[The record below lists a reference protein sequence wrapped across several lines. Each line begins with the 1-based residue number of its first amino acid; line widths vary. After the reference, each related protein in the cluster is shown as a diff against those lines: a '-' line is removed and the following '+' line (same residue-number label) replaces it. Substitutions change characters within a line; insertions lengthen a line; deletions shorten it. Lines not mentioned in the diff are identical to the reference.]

1 MTCYLI
7 FNFRP
12 TNFSYFRKITAISIS
27 HNVKKEVGPNG
38 SISVVKGLITQF
50 LGPDDTTVLSFD
62 LSIKYRKKEWS
73 GVFCV
78 QVGRDIK
85 CLMQILINRDKY
97 RERSKLL
104 FAQQFYANRI
114 PLDTDIIFRKD
125 GKGKF
130 PSLIFRRMNSKLS
143 VNSWSKINPIRHKS
157 GVFNSPKWYIK
168 KFENL
173 LRENIAWFL

>member
-1 MTCYLI
+1 MILT
-7 FNFRP
+7 
-12 TNFSYFRKITAISIS
+12 
-27 HNVKKEVGPNG
+27 
-38 SISVVKGLITQF
+38 
-50 LGPDDTTVLSFD
+50 FD
-62 LSIKYRKKEWS
+62 LSINYRKKEWS

-143 VNSWSKINPIRHKS
+143 VNSWSKINPIRQKS
-157 GVFNSPKWYIK
+157 SVFDSPKWYVK
-168 KFENL
+168 KFVWVFKE
-173 LRENIAWFL
+173 I